1 MHSNLENQK
10 IFLAPMEDVTDYP
23 FRQVL
28 LKIGRPDVFFTEF
41 VSVDGLVSRGRS
53 HVSHRLEFNID
64 EKPIILQLWG
74 RDPKK
79 FYEASRLTEEL
90 GFEGI
95 NINLGCPVKKVMKNG
110 CGAALIEE
118 YDIVEKIVEELKS
131 IELPI
136 SIKTRIGQKSFSR
149 DWIEFLLK
157 LDIHT
162 LFIHG
167 RTAAQIFSGDADWD
181 SIKEIVDMKEKV
193 NANIKV
199 VGNGDVKSLDQATK
213 YLEKYGVD
221 GVMIGREVLKN
232 PWVFQKKE
240 VKKKEMIDTLLFHLD
255 EMENFVQRFPDK
267 GWSSIKKF
275 YYGYLREDEELVS
288 LRNNL
293 FVTNSLEESKN
304 LILDFSS
311 TLRT

>member
-28 LKIGRPDVFFTEF
+28 LKIGRPDIFFTEF
-41 VSVDGLVSRGRS
+41 VSVDGLISKGRN
-53 HVSHRLEFNID
+53 HVSHRLEFNVE

-74 RDPKK
+74 RDPEK
-79 FYEASRLTEEL
+79 FYKASRLTEEL

-118 YDIVEKIVEELKS
+118 YERVEKIVKVLEG

-136 SIKTRIGQKSFSR
+136 SIKTRIGQESFSK
-149 DWIEFLLK
+149 DWIEFLLR
-157 LDIHT
+157 LNIQT

-167 RTAAQIFSGDADWD
+167 RTAKQIFSGDADWD
-181 SIKEIVDMKEKV
+181 SIKEIVDMKEKI
-193 NANIKV
+193 NSKIKV

-213 YLEKYGVD
+213 HLEKFGVD
-221 GVMIGREVLKN
+221 GVMIGREVLRN
-232 PWVFQKKE
+232 PWVFKEKEVQKKE
-240 VKKKEMIDTLLFHLD
+240 RIETLLFHLE
-255 EMENFVQRFPDK
+255 EMEKFVQKFPDK
-267 GWSSIKKF
+267 GWPSIKKF
-275 YYGYLREDEELVS
+275 YYGYLREDAELVF
-288 LRNNL
+288 LRKEL
-293 FVTNSLEESKN
+293 FQINSLEESKS
-304 LILDFSS
+304 LLLDYRSK
-311 TLRT
+311 L